1 MSDRLTFRY
10 AYRIHVSSVPSPEHE
25 EWPVRAERPAP
36 RGRPR
41 EPETDRRIIGAA
53 LELLQE
59 KGPAAVNVEAVAARA
74 GIAKTTIYRR
84 YRDREDLVR
93 TVVDR
98 ITDQPLPP
106 PDLPPRE
113 KLRWVL
119 IHVREAFDGGLGRG
133 GVAALLTDEDPEF
146 TDHLRRSLDAHLSPL
161 KAVIAADSRAGLLRS
176 DLDADILIN
185 VIVGSYLGEL
195 LRYGQPR
202 ERWLERTLDELL
214 PALSR
219 SD

>member
-1 MSDRLTFRY
+1 VGADRPGT
-10 AYRIHVSSVPSPEHE
+10 
-25 EWPVRAERPAP
+25 

-41 EPETDRRIIGAA
+41 DPQTEHRIVGAA

-84 YRDREDLVR
+84 YRDREDLLR

-98 ITDQPLPP
+98 IADQPLPP
-106 PDLPPRE
+106 PDLPTRE

-119 IHVREAFDGGLGRG
+119 IHARDALDGGLGRG
-133 GVAALLTDEDPEF
+133 GVAALLTGEDPQF

-161 KAVIAADSRAGLLRS
+161 MVMIATDSRAGLLRS
-176 DLDADILIN
+176 DIDADILIN
-185 VIVGSYLGEL
+185 VIFGSYLGEL

-202 ERWLERTLDELL
+202 DRWLERTLDELL
-214 PALSR
+214 AALSR
-219 SD
+219 NE